1 MPSGARTMEHGRPV
15 MCGIIQS
22 PMASKYSARSN
33 LVTGFLSPASGQS
46 GLSGLEMVTPRTV
59 LGPFAVAAAA
69 VAPPPLDL
77 ASMAVPERLALGDP
91 ALLTGLPALAEL
103 PTLAE
108 LPASAEL
115 LALADLALLADP
127 PSLVDLPPLAAVPF
141 LPAALAL
148 LRPTDLLLALV
159 DGWGAA
165 LLDAL
170 PVTEDALAAD
180 LFAEDLATRPP
191 VTASPEPRDV
201 FARVAA

>member
-69 VAPPPLDL
+69 AAPPPLDL
-77 ASMAVPERLALGDP
+77 ASIAVPERLALGDP
-91 ALLTGLPALAEL
+91 ALLTG
-103 PTLAE
+103 

-159 DGWGAA
+159 DAWGAA

-170 PVTEDALAAD
+170 PVT
-180 LFAEDLATRPP
+180 
-191 VTASPEPRDV
+191 
-201 FARVAA
+201 